1 MFNTKKKKILSPKT
15 TYSVSLLGNVGI
27 FKKRCYGEENGLTCF
42 VVL

>member
-1 MFNTKKKKILSPKT
+1 MFNTKKT

-42 VVL
+42 VVLWE